1 MSKRRDIPEPEKRLV
16 WARSAGRC
24 AVCNRNLTEGA
35 VTGRDMTIGELA
47 HIVGQQENEG
57 SPRGIA
63 DMSPEERDSAANLLL
78 ICAGEHRDIDRK
90 GSVDVMTVERLR
102 EIKRRHEAR
111 VEQVTSL
118 AVERRTAILRMLG
131 TVRGERIDVS
141 RQLAADAVLATELR
155 FPDFPLTF
163 DRYGIEIDLREL
175 PGEEDAAAA
184 YWSAATAKIDEVID
198 HKLADALRDGHVER
212 LSVFASARLP
222 LVVYLGSK
230 LDDAYP
236 VSIYQ
241 RHRSS
246 QEWEW
251 PSEEQA
257 EYDVVAPADPTA
269 DQAVLILNI
278 SGSIQRTERPEDIAD
293 LPVWEIRPRAG
304 APGPDVIASPP
315 TLEAFAGAV
324 RGVFAAIE
332 ATSKQTRRLH
342 VIAAIPVS
350 AGVALGRAHD
360 PHVHPALVVYDRTPA
375 GYRIALEI
383 G

>member
-1 MSKRRDIPEPEKRLV
+1 
-16 WARSAGRC
+16 
-24 AVCNRNLTEGA
+24 
-35 VTGRDMTIGELA
+35 MTVGELA
-47 HIVGQQENEG
+47 HIVGQQESHG

-63 DMSPEERDSAANLLL
+63 EMSPKERDSAANLLL
-78 ICAGEHRDIDRK
+78 ICAGEHRDIDRA

-102 EIKRRHEAR
+102 ETKRRHEAR
-111 VEQVTSL
+111 VEQVTGL
-118 AVERRTAILRMLG
+118 AGERRTAVLRMLG

-141 RQLAADAVLATELR
+141 RQLAADAVIATELR
-155 FPDFPLTF
+155 FPDFPLTY

-175 PGEEDAAAA
+175 PGEEGADPA
-184 YWSAATAKIDEVID
+184 YWLAAMARIDEVID
-198 HKLADALRDGHVER
+198 HKLGDALRDGHLER

-222 LVVYLGSK
+222 LLVYLGSK
-230 LDDAYP
+230 LDDGYP

-246 QEWEW
+246 QVWEW

-257 EYDVVAPADPTA
+257 EFEVVLPDETAADEA
-269 DQAVLILNI
+269 LLVLNV
-278 SGSIQRTERPEDIAD
+278 SGSIQRTELPEELAG
-293 LPVWEIRPRAG
+293 LPAWEIRPRTG
-304 APGPDVIASPP
+304 TPEPDTVASPA

-332 ATSKQTRRLH
+332 ATSKQVRRLH
-342 VIAAIPVS
+342 VIAALPMS

-360 PHVHPALVVYDRTPA
+360 SHVHPALAVYDRTPA